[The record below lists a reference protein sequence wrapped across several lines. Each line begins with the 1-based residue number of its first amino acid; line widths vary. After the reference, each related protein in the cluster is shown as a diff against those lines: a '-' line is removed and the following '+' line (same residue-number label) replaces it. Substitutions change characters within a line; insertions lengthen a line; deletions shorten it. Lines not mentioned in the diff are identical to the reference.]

1 MGGIL
6 VEVNTGENTV
16 TEGENR
22 GLIEE
27 IIQEDSIDVGM
38 M

>member
-1 MGGIL
+1 MG
-6 VEVNTGENTV
+6 VNTEENTV
-16 TEGENR
+16 IEGENR

-27 IIQEDSIDVGM
+27 IIEEDIIDVGM

>member
-1 MGGIL
+1 
-6 VEVNTGENTV
+6 VEVNTEENTV
-16 TEGENR
+16 LEGENR

-27 IIQEDSIDVGM
+27 IIEEDIIDVGM